1 MRRALY
7 NELKDKETRKV
18 PEFNNRKTY
27 MSKSFVGLPDCNK
40 NSKSRC
46 TFRERELENWRLSQL
61 DCTAIPIAI
70 VFVIPA
76 FAMPSLG
83 GR

>member
-1 MRRALY
+1 LY
-7 NELKDKETRKV
+7 NEMKDKETRKV
-18 PEFNNRKTY
+18 PDFNNRKTY

-61 DCTAIPIAI
+61 DCTAI